1 MSTKQARLIA
11 AIKDA
16 LADQGVTVSEM
27 ARASGSSISTISGA
41 LSGKTQMRDERWRM
55 CCEHLHLDYDEII
68 ADMPQKNETEE
79 QKMEELPDM
88 ETVRKLGSPMLREN
102 EKLMAENEQM
112 RADNMVLAAYAAKHI
127 REDIKKGMDIGIQDL
142 RILLNA
148 VGMYIDTETKK
159 M

>member
-16 LADQGVTVSEM
+16 LADQGVTVSEL

-68 ADMPQKNETEE
+68 TDMPQKNDIEG
-79 QKMEELPDM
+79 QKMEEPKNNGEM
-88 ETVRKLGSPMLREN
+88 ENLFETANKLAVEN
-102 EKLMAENEQM
+102 EAL
-112 RADNMVLAAYAAKHI
+112 RADNMVLAAYAARHL
-127 REDIKKGMDIGIQDL
+127 REDIKAGMDIGIQDL

-148 VGMYIDTETKK
+148 VGMYIDAETRKS
-159 M
+159 

>member
-16 LADQGVTVSEM
+16 QAAQGVTVSEL

-55 CCEHLHLDYDEII
+55 CCEHLHLDYDEIVE
-68 ADMPQKNETEE
+68 DLPQKNETEE

-88 ETVRKLGSPMLREN
+88 ETVRKLGSPML
-102 EKLMAENEQM
+102 KENEQL

-148 VGMYIDTETKK
+148 VGMYIDTETKR

>member
-1 MSTKQARLIA
+1 MSNKQARLIA

-16 LADQGVTVSEM
+16 LAAQGVTVSEL

-68 ADMPQKNETEE
+68 ADMSQKNDAEGQELG
-79 QKMEELPDM
+79 ELPDM
-88 ETVRKLGSPMLREN
+88 EKLRELSSPMH
-102 EKLMAENEQM
+102 KMMADNEQLQK
-112 RADNMVLAAYAAKHI
+112 DNMVLAAYAARHL
-127 REDIKKGMDIGIQDL
+127 REDIKAGMDIGIQDL

-148 VGMYIDTETKK
+148 VGMYIDAETRKS
-159 M
+159 